1 MTSTFN
7 SQGYFNSG
15 PHRFDVGPAGRLLTS
30 PLRGQ
35 NFNTYS
41 RDEALLELE
50 IIQTGRLI
58 ASTESALWALFD
70 TARAVAEGTTTA
82 TLIDH
87 SGKSWTSMRLVRL
100 DPTGPVDRGRVF
112 SLPYRARYLRFG
124 NAVASLPEA

>member
-15 PHRFDVGPAGRLLTS
+15 PHRFDVGAVGRLLTN
-30 PLRGQ
+30 PLRGG
-35 NFNTYS
+35 NFNTYT
-41 RDEALLELE
+41 RDEAVGELE

-58 ASTESALWALFD
+58 ATTESALWSLFD
-70 TARAVAEGTTTA
+70 TARTVAEGTTTA
-82 TLIDH
+82 TLVDH
-87 SGKSWTSMRLVRL
+87 SGKSWPSMRLVSL

-124 NAVASLPEA
+124 NATLEMPET